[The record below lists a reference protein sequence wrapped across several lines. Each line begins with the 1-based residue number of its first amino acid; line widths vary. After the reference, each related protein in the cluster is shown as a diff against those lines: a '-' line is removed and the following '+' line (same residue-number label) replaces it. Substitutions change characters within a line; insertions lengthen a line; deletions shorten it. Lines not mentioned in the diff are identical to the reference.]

1 MFLLYQIIVS
11 QWGLSLGEIE
21 TINNLFKDYYISEN
35 PINQNVGYAS
45 TLEIEFVKNKD
56 TDFFDCITIEKWTDL
71 VGVIK
76 NIKKRRGRKGLKLK
90 ITISDYFESGDTI
103 DVNVHIKNSEDVDTE
118 REVEL
123 LFFKRTIFLLVHKI
137 DSEFIKGLERIEVA
151 IENLTELFKKLSQSS
166 ISEDQYEKNKYEY
179 GKAEYYHSLRNDSE
193 YDRTTGNRESE
204 IQMQIF
210 LFDDKKR
217 IWKNL

>member
-35 PINQNVGYAS
+35 SINQDVGYAS

-56 TDFFDCITIEKWTDL
+56 TEFFDCITIEKWTDL

-90 ITISDYFESGDTI
+90 ITITDYFESEDTI
-103 DVNVHIKNSEDVDTE
+103 DVNVHIKNSDDADTE

-151 IENLTELFKKLSQSS
+151 IENLTELFKKVSQSS
-166 ISEDQYEKNKYEY
+166 MPEDQYEKNKHEY
-179 GKAEYYHSLRNDSE
+179 GKAEYYHSLSDD
-193 YDRTTGNRESE
+193 YDGTTRTRESD

-217 IWKNL
+217 VWKSL

>member
-1 MFLLYQIIVS
+1 LYQIIVG

-21 TINNLFKDYYISEN
+21 TINNLFKDYHVSEN
-35 PINQNVGYAS
+35 SLNQNVSYAS
-45 TLEIEFVKNKD
+45 TLEIEFLKNKE

-76 NIKKRRGRKGLKLK
+76 NMKKRRGRKGLKLK
-90 ITISDYFESGDTI
+90 ITIVDYFESGDTI
-103 DVNVHIKNSEDVDTE
+103 DVDVDANIKNGDDVDIE

-123 LFFKRTIFLLVHKI
+123 LFFKRTIFLLINKI

-151 IENLTELFKKLSQSS
+151 IENFTELFKKISQSS
-166 ISEDQYEKNKYEY
+166 ISEDQNEKNRHGY
-179 GKAEYYHSLRNDSE
+179 GKAEGYNLSIRNN
-193 YDRTTGNRESE
+193 YDMPSGNRGSE

>member
-1 MFLLYQIIVS
+1 LFLLYQIIVS

-21 TINNLFKDYYISEN
+21 AINNLFKDYYISEN
-35 PINQNVGYAS
+35 SINQDVGYAS

-56 TDFFDCITIEKWTDL
+56 TEFFDCYAIEKWTDL

-90 ITISDYFESGDTI
+90 ITITDYFESEDTI
-103 DVNVHIKNSEDVDTE
+103 DVNVHIKNSDDADTE

-123 LFFKRTIFLLVHKI
+123 LFFKRTIFLLVLKI

-151 IENLTELFKKLSQSS
+151 IENLTELFKKVSQYSF
-166 ISEDQYEKNKYEY
+166 SEDQYEKNKNEY
-179 GKAEYYHSLRNDSE
+179 DKAEYYHSLRDDYNW
-193 YDRTTGNRESE
+193 TTGNRESE

-217 IWKNL
+217 VWKSL

>member
-1 MFLLYQIIVS
+1 MFHLYQVIVS

-21 TINNLFKDYYISEN
+21 TINNLFKDYNILEN

-45 TLEIEFVKNKD
+45 TLEVEFVKNKD

-90 ITISDYFESGDTI
+90 ITVSDYFESGDPT
-103 DVNVHIKNSEDVDTE
+103 DVNVHFKNSEEVDTE

-151 IENLTELFKKLSQSS
+151 IENLTELFKKVSQSS
-166 ISEDQYEKNKYEY
+166 ISEDQHEKNKYEY

>member
-1 MFLLYQIIVS
+1 LFLLYQIIVS

-21 TINNLFKDYYISEN
+21 TINNLLKDYHILEN

-45 TLEIEFVKNKD
+45 TLEIEFLKNKN
-56 TDFFDCITIEKWTDL
+56 TDFFDSITIEKWTDL

-90 ITISDYFESGDTI
+90 ITIADYFESEDTA
-103 DVNVHIKNSEDVDTE
+103 DVKVSDKNDDETDVE

-123 LFFKRTIFLLVHKI
+123 LFFKKTIFLLVHKI

-151 IENLTELFKKLSQSS
+151 IENLTELFKKVSQSS
-166 ISEDQYEKNKYEY
+166 MPEDQYEKNKHEY
-179 GKAEYYHSLRNDSE
+179 GKAEYYHSLSDD
-193 YDRTTGNRESE
+193 YDGTTRTRESD

-217 IWKNL
+217 VWKSL

>member
-1 MFLLYQIIVS
+1 MFHLYQIIVS

-21 TINNLFKDYYISEN
+21 TINNLFKDYNILEN

-45 TLEIEFVKNKD
+45 TLEVEFVKNKD

-90 ITISDYFESGDTI
+90 ITVSDYFESGDPI
-103 DVNVHIKNSEDVDTE
+103 DVDVDIKNSEEVDTE

-151 IENLTELFKKLSQSS
+151 IENLTELFKKVSQAS

-179 GKAEYYHSLRNDSE
+179 GKAECYHSLRNDSE

>member
-1 MFLLYQIIVS
+1 LFLLYQIIVS

-21 TINNLFKDYYISEN
+21 AINNLFKDYYISEN
-35 PINQNVGYAS
+35 SINQDVGYAS

-56 TDFFDCITIEKWTDL
+56 TEFFDCITIEKWTDL

-90 ITISDYFESGDTI
+90 ITITDYFESEDTI
-103 DVNVHIKNSEDVDTE
+103 DVNVHIKNSDDADTE

-123 LFFKRTIFLLVHKI
+123 LFFKRTIFLLVLKI

-151 IENLTELFKKLSQSS
+151 IENLTELFKKVSQSS
-166 ISEDQYEKNKYEY
+166 FSEDQYEKNKNEY
-179 GKAEYYHSLRNDSE
+179 DKAEYYHSLRDDYNW
-193 YDRTTGNRESE
+193 TTGNRESE

-217 IWKNL
+217 VWKSL

>member
-35 PINQNVGYAS
+35 SINQDVGYAS
-45 TLEIEFVKNKD
+45 TLEIEYVKNKD
-56 TDFFDCITIEKWTDL
+56 TDFFDCITIDKWTDL

-90 ITISDYFESGDTI
+90 ITITDYFESEDTI
-103 DVNVHIKNSEDVDTE
+103 DVNVHVKNSEDADTK

-151 IENLTELFKKLSQSS
+151 IENLTELFKKILQSS
-166 ISEDQYEKNKYEY
+166 FSEDQNEKNKHEY
-179 GKAEYYHSLRNDSE
+179 SKAEYYHSLLDD
-193 YDRTTGNRESE
+193 YDGTTGNRESE

-217 IWKNL
+217 VWKNL

>member
-1 MFLLYQIIVS
+1 MYQIIVG

-21 TINNLFKDYYISEN
+21 TINNLFKDYYVSEN
-35 PINQNVGYAS
+35 PLNQNVGYAS
-45 TLEIEFVKNKD
+45 TLEIEFLKNKD

-90 ITISDYFESGDTI
+90 ITIADYFESGDTI
-103 DVNVHIKNSEDVDTE
+103 DVDANNKNGDDADIE

-123 LFFKRTIFLLVHKI
+123 LFFKRTIFLLIHKI
-137 DSEFIKGLERIEVA
+137 DSDFIKGLERIEVA
-151 IENLTELFKKLSQSS
+151 IENFTELFKKISLSS
-166 ISEDQYEKNKYEY
+166 ISEDQNENNRHEH
-179 GKAEYYHSLRNDSE
+179 GRTEEYYHSLRNNYNMS
-193 YDRTTGNRESE
+193 TGNRESE

-217 IWKNL
+217 VWKNL

>member
-1 MFLLYQIIVS
+1 MFHLYQIIVS

-21 TINNLFKDYYISEN
+21 TINNLFKDYNILEN

-45 TLEIEFVKNKD
+45 TLEVEFVKNKD

-90 ITISDYFESGDTI
+90 ITVSDYFESGDTI
-103 DVNVHIKNSEDVDTE
+103 DVDVDIKNSEEVDTE

-151 IENLTELFKKLSQSS
+151 IENLTELFKKLSQAS
-166 ISEDQYEKNKYEY
+166 ISEDQHEKNKYEY

>member
-1 MFLLYQIIVS
+1 LFLLYQIIVS

-35 PINQNVGYAS
+35 SINQDVGYAS

-56 TDFFDCITIEKWTDL
+56 TEFFDCITIEKWTDL

-90 ITISDYFESGDTI
+90 ITITDYFESEDTI
-103 DVNVHIKNSEDVDTE
+103 DVNVHIKNSDDADTE

-123 LFFKRTIFLLVHKI
+123 LFFKRTIFLLVLKI

-151 IENLTELFKKLSQSS
+151 IENLTELFKKVSQYSF
-166 ISEDQYEKNKYEY
+166 SEDQYEKNKNEY
-179 GKAEYYHSLRNDSE
+179 DKAEYYHSLRDDYNW
-193 YDRTTGNRESE
+193 TTGNRESE

-217 IWKNL
+217 VWKSL

>member
-1 MFLLYQIIVS
+1 MYQIIVG

-21 TINNLFKDYYISEN
+21 TINNLFKDYYVLEN
-35 PINQNVGYAS
+35 PLNQNVGYAS
-45 TLEIEFVKNKD
+45 TLEIEFLKNKN
-56 TDFFDCITIEKWTDL
+56 TDFFDSITIEKWTDL

-90 ITISDYFESGDTI
+90 ITIADYFESGDTI
-103 DVNVHIKNSEDVDTE
+103 DVDANIKNGDDADIE

-123 LFFKRTIFLLVHKI
+123 LFFKRTIFLLMHKI

-151 IENLTELFKKLSQSS
+151 IENFTELFKKISQSS
-166 ISEDQYEKNKYEY
+166 ISEDQNEKNRYEY
-179 GKAEYYHSLRNDSE
+179 GKAEGYYHSLHNN
-193 YDRTTGNRESE
+193 YDMPAGNRGSE

>member
-1 MFLLYQIIVS
+1 MFHLYQIIVS

-21 TINNLFKDYYISEN
+21 TINNLFKDYNILEN

-45 TLEIEFVKNKD
+45 TLEVEFVKNKD

-90 ITISDYFESGDTI
+90 ITVSDYFESGDPI
-103 DVNVHIKNSEDVDTE
+103 DVDVDIKNSEEVDTE

-151 IENLTELFKKLSQSS
+151 IENLTELFKKLSQAS
-166 ISEDQYEKNKYEY
+166 ISEDQHEKNKYEY

>member
-1 MFLLYQIIVS
+1 LFHLYQVIVS

-21 TINNLFKDYYISEN
+21 TINNLFKEYNILEN

-45 TLEIEFVKNKD
+45 TLEVEFVKNKD

-90 ITISDYFESGDTI
+90 ITVSDYFESGDTI
-103 DVNVHIKNSEDVDTE
+103 DVDEDIKNSDEVDTE

-151 IENLTELFKKLSQSS
+151 IENLTELFKKVSQSS

-179 GKAEYYHSLRNDSE
+179 GKAEYYHSLRNDYE

-217 IWKNL
+217 IWKSL

>member
-1 MFLLYQIIVS
+1 MYQIIVS

-21 TINNLFKDYYISEN
+21 TINNLFKDYDISEN
-35 PINQNVGYAS
+35 PINQNIGYAS

-76 NIKKRRGRKGLKLK
+76 NIKKRRGKKGLKLK
-90 ITISDYFESGDTI
+90 ITITDYFESRDTI
-103 DVNVHIKNSEDVDTE
+103 DVNVHIKNGDDIETQ

-151 IENLTELFKKLSQSS
+151 IENLTELFKKLTQSS
-166 ISEDQYEKNKYEY
+166 ISKDQYEKGRYEY
-179 GKAEYYHSLRNDSE
+179 DKAEYYHSLRDN
-193 YDRTTGNRESE
+193 YDGTTGDRESE

-217 IWKNL
+217 VWKNL

>member
-1 MFLLYQIIVS
+1 MFHLYQVIVS

-21 TINNLFKDYYISEN
+21 TINNLFKDYNILEN

-45 TLEIEFVKNKD
+45 TLEVEFVKNKD

-71 VGVIK
+71 VEVIK

-90 ITISDYFESGDTI
+90 ITVSDYFESGDPV
-103 DVNVHIKNSEDVDTE
+103 DVDVDIKNSEEVDTE

-151 IENLTELFKKLSQSS
+151 IENLTELFKKVSQAS

-179 GKAEYYHSLRNDSE
+179 GKAEYYRSLRNDSE

>member
-1 MFLLYQIIVS
+1 FLYQIIVN

-21 TINNLFKDYYISEN
+21 TIKNLFKDYDISEN
-35 PINQNVGYAS
+35 PINQNAGYAS

-56 TDFFDCITIEKWTDL
+56 MDFFDCITIEKWTDL
-71 VGVIK
+71 VEVIK

-90 ITISDYFESGDTI
+90 ITIADYFESGDTI
-103 DVNVHIKNSEDVDTE
+103 DANVHIKNSDNVDTE

-166 ISEDQYEKNKYEY
+166 ILEAQIEKDKYEY
-179 GKAEYYHSLRNDSE
+179 SKAGYNHSHRVDYDGTTRDSE
-193 YDRTTGNRESE
+193 NE
-204 IQMQIF
+204 IQLQIF

-217 IWKNL
+217 VWKNL

>member
-1 MFLLYQIIVS
+1 MFHLYQIIVS

-21 TINNLFKDYYISEN
+21 TINNLFKDYNISEN

-45 TLEIEFVKNKD
+45 TLEVEFVKNKD

-90 ITISDYFESGDTI
+90 INIADYFESGDPI
-103 DVNVHIKNSEDVDTE
+103 DVNVDIKNSEEVNTE

-123 LFFKRTIFLLVHKI
+123 LFFKRTIFLLGHKI
-137 DSEFIKGLERIEVA
+137 DWEFIKGLERIEVA
-151 IENLTELFKKLSQSS
+151 IENLTELSKKYPNPQFQK
-166 ISEDQYEKNKYEY
+166 IN
-179 GKAEYYHSLRNDSE
+179 
-193 YDRTTGNRESE
+193 
-204 IQMQIF
+204 I
-210 LFDDKKR
+210 KR
-217 IWKNL
+217 INMNMAKPSVTIVYAITMT

>member
-21 TINNLFKDYYISEN
+21 TINNLFKDYYILEN
-35 PINQNVGYAS
+35 LINQDVGYAS

-56 TDFFDCITIEKWTDL
+56 TDFFDSMTIEKWTDL
-71 VGVIK
+71 VEVIK

-90 ITISDYFESGDTI
+90 ITITDYFESGDTI
-103 DVNVHIKNSEDVDTE
+103 DVNVHIKNSDDVDTE

-151 IENLTELFKKLSQSS
+151 IENLTELFKKVSQSS
-166 ISEDQYEKNKYEY
+166 ISEDQHEKNKYEF
-179 GKAEYYHSLRNDSE
+179 GKAEYYHSLRDD
-193 YDRTTGNRESE
+193 YDGTTGIRESE
-204 IQMQIF
+204 IQLQIF
-210 LFDDKKR
+210 LFDDRKR
-217 IWKNL
+217 VWKNL

>member
-1 MFLLYQIIVS
+1 MYQIIVG

-21 TINNLFKDYYISEN
+21 TINNLFKDYYVSEN
-35 PINQNVGYAS
+35 PLNQNVGYAS
-45 TLEIEFVKNKD
+45 TLEIEFLKNKD

-71 VGVIK
+71 IGVIK

-90 ITISDYFESGDTI
+90 ITIADYFESGDTI
-103 DVNVHIKNSEDVDTE
+103 DVDANNKNGDDADIE

-123 LFFKRTIFLLVHKI
+123 LFFKRTIFLLIHKI
-137 DSEFIKGLERIEVA
+137 DSDFIKGLERIEVA
-151 IENLTELFKKLSQSS
+151 IENFTELFKKISQSS
-166 ISEDQYEKNKYEY
+166 IPEDKNEKNRHEY
-179 GKAEYYHSLRNDSE
+179 GEAEENYNSLRNN
-193 YDRTTGNRESE
+193 YNMPTGNRESE

-217 IWKNL
+217 VWKNL

>member
-1 MFLLYQIIVS
+1 MYQIIVG

-21 TINNLFKDYYISEN
+21 TINNLFKDYYVSEN
-35 PINQNVGYAS
+35 PLNQNVGYAS
-45 TLEIEFVKNKD
+45 TLEIEFLKNKD

-90 ITISDYFESGDTI
+90 ITITDYFESEETI
-103 DVNVHIKNSEDVDTE
+103 DVNVHVKNSDDADTK

-123 LFFKRTIFLLVHKI
+123 LFFKRTIFLLAHKI

-151 IENLTELFKKLSQSS
+151 IENFTELSKKISQSS
-166 ISEDQYEKNKYEY
+166 ISEDQNEKNRHEY
-179 GKAEYYHSLRNDSE
+179 GKAEEYYHPLRNN
-193 YDRTTGNRESE
+193 YDMPSGNRGSE

>member
-1 MFLLYQIIVS
+1 MVS

-21 TINNLFKDYYISEN
+21 TINNLFKDYDILEN

-45 TLEIEFVKNKD
+45 TLEIEFLKNKD

-76 NIKKRRGRKGLKLK
+76 NIKKRSGRKGLKLK
-90 ITISDYFESGDTI
+90 ITIADYFESGDTNDV
-103 DVNVHIKNSEDVDTE
+103 DVNIKNSDDIDTE

-123 LFFKRTIFLLVHKI
+123 LFFKRTIFLLGHKI

-151 IENLTELFKKLSQSS
+151 IENLTELFKKVSQSS
-166 ISEDQYEKNKYEY
+166 ISEDQYEKKKYEY
-179 GKAEYYHSLRNDSE
+179 GKAGYYHSQRNN
-193 YDRTTGNRESE
+193 YDMTTVNREGE

-217 IWKNL
+217 VWKNL

>member
-1 MFLLYQIIVS
+1 MYQIIVG

-21 TINNLFKDYYISEN
+21 TINNLFKDYYVSEN
-35 PINQNVGYAS
+35 PLNQNVGYAS
-45 TLEIEFVKNKD
+45 TLEIEFLKNKD

-90 ITISDYFESGDTI
+90 ITIADYFESGDTI
-103 DVNVHIKNSEDVDTE
+103 DVDANNKNGDDADIE

-123 LFFKRTIFLLVHKI
+123 LFFKRTIFLLIHKI
-137 DSEFIKGLERIEVA
+137 DSDFIKGLERIEVA
-151 IENLTELFKKLSQSS
+151 IENFTELFKKISQSS
-166 ISEDQYEKNKYEY
+166 IPEDKNEKNRHEY
-179 GKAEYYHSLRNDSE
+179 GEAEENYNSLRNNYNMS
-193 YDRTTGNRESE
+193 TGSRESE

-217 IWKNL
+217 VWKNL

>member
-21 TINNLFKDYYISEN
+21 AINNLFKDYYISEN
-35 PINQNVGYAS
+35 YINQDVGYAS

-56 TDFFDCITIEKWTDL
+56 TEFFDCYAIEKWTDL

-90 ITISDYFESGDTI
+90 ITITDYFESEDTI
-103 DVNVHIKNSEDVDTE
+103 DVNVHIKNSDDADTE

-123 LFFKRTIFLLVHKI
+123 LFFKRTIFLLVRKV

-151 IENLTELFKKLSQSS
+151 IENLTELFKKVSQSS
-166 ISEDQYEKNKYEY
+166 FSEDQYEKNKHEY
-179 GKAEYYHSLRNDSE
+179 GKAEYYHSLRDDYN
-193 YDRTTGNRESE
+193 RTTGNRESE

-217 IWKNL
+217 VWKSL

>member
-1 MFLLYQIIVS
+1 MYQIIVG

-21 TINNLFKDYYISEN
+21 TINNLFKDYYVLEN
-35 PINQNVGYAS
+35 PLNQNVGYAS
-45 TLEIEFVKNKD
+45 TLEIEFLKNKD

-76 NIKKRRGRKGLKLK
+76 NMKKRRGRKGLKLK
-90 ITISDYFESGDTI
+90 ITITDYFESGDTI
-103 DVNVHIKNSEDVDTE
+103 DVDANIKNGDDADIE

-123 LFFKRTIFLLVHKI
+123 LFFKRTIFLLMHKI

-151 IENLTELFKKLSQSS
+151 IENFTELFKKISQSS
-166 ISEDQYEKNKYEY
+166 ISEDQNEKNRHEY
-179 GKAEYYHSLRNDSE
+179 GKAEENYHSLRNNYNMS
-193 YDRTTGNRESE
+193 TGNRESE

-217 IWKNL
+217 VWKNL

>member
-1 MFLLYQIIVS
+1 MYQIIVS

-21 TINNLFKDYYISEN
+21 TINNLFKDYDISEN

-56 TDFFDCITIEKWTDL
+56 TEFFDCIPIEKWTDL
-71 VGVIK
+71 VEVIK

-90 ITISDYFESGDTI
+90 ITITDYFESGEPNDI
-103 DVNVHIKNSEDVDTE
+103 NVHIKNSDDVDNE
-118 REVEL
+118 REIEL

-151 IENLTELFKKLSQSS
+151 IENFTELFKKLTQSS
-166 ISEDQYEKNKYEY
+166 VSEDQYKKDRYEY
-179 GKAEYYHSLRNDSE
+179 GKAVFHHSLHDD
-193 YDRTTGNRESE
+193 YHGTIGNRKNE

-217 IWKNL
+217 VWKVL

>member
-1 MFLLYQIIVS
+1 MYQIIVS

-21 TINNLFKDYYISEN
+21 TINNLLKGYHVLEN

-45 TLEIEFVKNKD
+45 ILEIEFLKNKN
-56 TDFFDCITIEKWTDL
+56 TDFFDSITIEKWTDL

-76 NIKKRRGRKGLKLK
+76 NIKKRRGKKGLKLK
-90 ITISDYFESGDTI
+90 ITIVDYFESEDTA
-103 DVNVHIKNSEDVDTE
+103 DVNVNSRNDDEADIE

-123 LFFKRTIFLLVHKI
+123 LFFKRTIFLLAHKI

-151 IENLTELFKKLSQSS
+151 IENLTELFKKITRSS
-166 ISEDQYEKNKYEY
+166 ISEDQYERSKYEI
-179 GKAEYYHSLRNDSE
+179 GKAQRDHQSIRNNHYIPTSIEGSE
-193 YDRTTGNRESE
+193 V
-204 IQMQIF
+204 QMQIF

-217 IWKNL
+217 IWKSL

>member
-1 MFLLYQIIVS
+1 MFLLYQIIIS

-21 TINNLFKDYYISEN
+21 TINNLFKDYDISEN

-45 TLEIEFVKNKD
+45 TLGIEFVKNKD
-56 TDFFDCITIEKWTDL
+56 TEFFDCITIEKWTDL
-71 VGVIK
+71 VEVIK

-90 ITISDYFESGDTI
+90 ITITDYFESGEPNDI
-103 DVNVHIKNSEDVDTE
+103 NVHIKNSDDVDNG
-118 REVEL
+118 REIEL

-151 IENLTELFKKLSQSS
+151 IENFTELFKKLTQSS
-166 ISEDQYEKNKYEY
+166 VSEDQYKKDRYEY
-179 GKAEYYHSLRNDSE
+179 GKAEFHHSLHDD
-193 YDRTTGNRESE
+193 YHGTIGNRKNE

-217 IWKNL
+217 VWKVL

>member
-1 MFLLYQIIVS
+1 MYQIIVG

-21 TINNLFKDYYISEN
+21 TINNLFKDYYVSEN
-35 PINQNVGYAS
+35 PLNQNVGYAS
-45 TLEIEFVKNKD
+45 TLEIEFLKNKD

-71 VGVIK
+71 IGVIK

-90 ITISDYFESGDTI
+90 ITIADYFESGDTI
-103 DVNVHIKNSEDVDTE
+103 DVDANNKNGDDADIE

-123 LFFKRTIFLLVHKI
+123 LFFKRTIFLLIHKI
-137 DSEFIKGLERIEVA
+137 DSDFIKGLERIEVA
-151 IENLTELFKKLSQSS
+151 IENFTELFKKISQSS
-166 ISEDQYEKNKYEY
+166 IPEDKNEKNRHEY
-179 GKAEYYHSLRNDSE
+179 GEAEENYNSLRNNYNMS
-193 YDRTTGNRESE
+193 TGNRESE

-217 IWKNL
+217 VWKNL

>member
-1 MFLLYQIIVS
+1 MFFLYQIIVS

-21 TINNLFKDYYISEN
+21 TIKNLFKNYDISEN
-35 PINQNVGYAS
+35 PINQDAGYAS

-56 TDFFDCITIEKWTDL
+56 MDFFDCITIEKWTDL
-71 VGVIK
+71 VEVIK

-90 ITISDYFESGDTI
+90 INIVDYFESGDTI
-103 DVNVHIKNSEDVDTE
+103 DANVHIKNSDDIDTE
-118 REVEL
+118 RKVEL
-123 LFFKRTIFLLVHKI
+123 LFFKRTIFLLVQKI
-137 DSEFIKGLERIEVA
+137 DSDFIKGLERIEVA

-166 ISEDQYEKNKYEY
+166 ISEDQIEKDKYEY
-179 GKAEYYHSLRNDSE
+179 GKAGYNYNHRVDYEE
-193 YDRTTGNRESE
+193 TTCESE
-204 IQMQIF
+204 NEIQLQIF